1 VVLEVGTDGL
11 YNHVDREL
19 NNPKL
24 EAELL
29 ERIAAAFWNQAN
41 KL

>member
-19 NNPKL
+19 NIPRL
-24 EAELL
+24 EAELM
-29 ERIAAAFWNQAN
+29 ERIAAAFWHKAREQ
-41 KL
+41 